1 MSEKSG
7 NTCNVNAL
15 TNLVRQINK
24 KEIKDYEMGMS
35 GMWLCI

>member
-1 MSEKSG
+1 MPEKAG
-7 NTCNVNAL
+7 NTFKENAL

>member
-1 MSEKSG
+1 MSEEVG
-7 NTCNVNAL
+7 NMRNMNAL
-15 TNLVRQINK
+15 TILVRQINK